1 MLNETSFHQIV
12 ILKHEFI
19 LYPPAY
25 IMTSD
30 DSELQLIF
38 DVRANFFVIVHRKES
53 MCISRSGHNSDVNQT
68 KYCII
73 VVQYKVCLHL
83 DESQFFL
90 LKKNIKRKMSKE
102 IETEHWTHVRLHF
115 NFIYTINK
123 KSDKLFQWKSV
134 DIL

>member
-12 ILKHEFI
+12 ILQHEFI

-38 DVRANFFVIVHRKES
+38 NVRANFFVIVHRKES
-53 MCISRSGHNSDVNQT
+53 MCISRSGYNSDVNQT
-68 KYCII
+68 KHCIF

-83 DESQFFL
+83 KNQ
-90 LKKNIKRKMSKE
+90 KKTVKRDRN
-102 IETEHWTHVRLHF
+102 WTLNTCSVALQLHLH
-115 NFIYTINK
+115 NK
-123 KSDKLFQWKSV
+123 QEKR
-134 DIL
+134 